1 MSKEKLVT
9 IRRHML
15 NTIGIFLIISLA
27 VELAVG
33 FYLKKQALNNLA
45 IEDARHSSEL
55 VFENLYTKM
64 QEGWSKEDIK
74 KILERLNTIRPGM
87 KIQMYRSPVVEE
99 LYGRIDED
107 YEKVRSDSLLKE
119 AMLGHEIIRIDKQ
132 NTIRYLYPI
141 RVEQRCIQCHPN
153 ASVGDVNGVIDIT
166 LPAQQIILSLDQ
178 MIFYFILTL
187 ALFLLLFFALFYW
200 VFDRRLVKPL
210 TALSTEIAKIREDSD
225 LEQRIHIDSDC
236 KELKVLERS
245 FNTMMSRIRFY
256 YEKLLASLFIDPL
269 TKLGNIYRLK
279 KDLEGKKPVSM
290 LLLNIDRFKELNDY
304 YGFEL
309 GDKVLKDIA
318 ENLKKIIPGNTKLYR
333 IGGSEFAI
341 VGYDRCDPKKIEEI
355 MNELHRIVFESTELE
370 GLRITVTGGVVE
382 NQSDR
387 LIEKASVAL
396 NAAKKRKK
404 PYEYYRNATGLEAD
418 YKRHIRWMKEIE
430 DAIDEGRIVPYFQ
443 PIVKVGDKKIRRYE
457 VLVRLIDKNGNVHVP
472 EEFLEVAQNSRLYAK
487 ITQIMIKEAFAY
499 FKECRCSFSLNLSI
513 NDIKDAQCKDLIYKA
528 LRNYP
533 SPERVTFEI
542 LESEEISD
550 FEQIND
556 FIRNIHWLGAKIA
569 IDDFGN
575 GYSNFHYLLK
585 MKVDYYKIDASL
597 IRYLVTDEDSKM
609 LVESIVHFAKRLGI
623 ETIAEYVENEEIA
636 EMCAQLGIDYLQ
648 GYYIGKPKA
657 VIQECHRG

>member
-15 NTIGIFLIISLA
+15 NTIGIFLVISL
-27 VELAVG
+27 VLELLVG
-33 FYLKKQALNNLA
+33 FYLKRQALTELA

-64 QEGWSKEDIK
+64 QEGWSKEDIR
-74 KILERLNTIRPGM
+74 KILERLNEIRPGM
-87 KIQMYRSPVVEE
+87 KIDTYRSEIVEE
-99 LYGRIDED
+99 LYGRIEED
-107 YEKVRSDSLLKE
+107 HRKVASDPLIQE
-119 AMLGHEIIRIDKQ
+119 ALRGHEIIRIDRE
-132 NTIRYLYPI
+132 NAIRYLYPI
-141 RVEQRCIQCHPN
+141 RVEQKCLQCHQN
-153 ASVGDVNGVIDIT
+153 AKAGDINGVIDIKM
-166 LPAQQIILSLDQ
+166 PAQQIIISLDQ

-187 ALFLLLFFALFYW
+187 ALFLLLFFAFFYW
-200 VFDRRLVKPL
+200 IFDRRLVVPL
-210 TALSTEIAKIREDSD
+210 TELSGEISKIREDTD
-225 LEQRIHIDSDC
+225 LDRKIHIESDC
-236 KELKVLERS
+236 KELKMLERS
-245 FNTMMSRIRFY
+245 FNTLMERIKFY

-269 TKLGNIYRLK
+269 TKLGNINRLK
-279 KDLEGKKPVSM
+279 KDLERKRPASM

-318 ENLKKIIPGNTKLYR
+318 SNLKKIVPPGTHLYR

-341 VGYDRCDPKKIEEI
+341 VGYERCDPRKIEEI
-355 MNELHRIVFESTELE
+355 MSELHRIAFESKELE

-382 NQSDR
+382 NQTER

-430 DAIDEGRIVPYFQ
+430 DAIEEKRIVPYFQ
-443 PIVKVGDKKIRRYE
+443 PIVKVGNSKIRRYE
-457 VLVRLIDKNGNVHVP
+457 VLVRLIDRNGNTHVP
-472 EEFLEVAQNSRLYAK
+472 DEFLEVAQNSRLYAS
-487 ITQIMIKEAFAY
+487 ITRIMIEEAFAY
-499 FKECRCSFSLNLSI
+499 FKECRCSFSLNLSM
-513 NDIKDAQCKDLIYKA
+513 NDIKDALCRDHIYKA
-528 LRNYP
+528 LRDYP

-550 FEQIND
+550 FVLINE
-556 FIRNIHWLGAKIA
+556 FISNVHKFGAKIA
-569 IDDFGN
+569 IDDFGS

-609 LVESIVHFAKRLGI
+609 LVESIVHFAKKLGI
-623 ETIAEYVENEEIA
+623 RTIAEYVESEEIA
-636 EMCAQLGIDYLQ
+636 NMCAELGIDYLQ
-648 GYYIGKPKA
+648 GYYIGKPEP
-657 VIQECHRG
+657 VIRECHK

>member
-1 MSKEKLVT
+1 MPKEKLVT
-9 IRRHML
+9 IRRRML

-27 VELAVG
+27 IELAVG
-33 FYLKKQALNNLA
+33 FYLKRQALTELA

-74 KILERLNTIRPGM
+74 KILERLNAIRPGM
-87 KIQMYRSPVVEE
+87 KIQTYRSGIVEE
-99 LYGRIDED
+99 LYGRIPED
-107 YEKVRSDSLLKE
+107 YKKVESDPLIRE
-119 AMLGHEIIRIDKQ
+119 ALGGREIIRIDRE
-132 NTIRYLYPI
+132 NAIRYLYPI
-141 RVEQRCIQCHPN
+141 RVEQRCIKCHQN
-153 ASVGDVNGVIDIT
+153 AKAGDINGVIDIKM
-166 LPAQQIILSLDQ
+166 PAQQIIVSLDQ

-200 VFDRRLVKPL
+200 VFDRRLVVPL
-210 TALSTEIAKIREDSD
+210 TELSGEIAKIREDTD
-225 LEQRIHIDSDC
+225 LNREIEIETDC
-236 KELKVLERS
+236 KELKMLERS
-245 FNTMMSRIRFY
+245 FNTLMSRIRFY
-256 YEKLLASLFIDPL
+256 YDKLLASLFIDPL

-279 KDLEGKKPVSM
+279 KDLEGNRPVSM

-318 ENLKKIIPGNTKLYR
+318 KSLKRIIPPDTKLYR

-341 VGYDRCDPKKIEEI
+341 VGYGRCDPQKIEEI
-355 MNELHRIVFESTELE
+355 MSEIHRTTFESRELE

-382 NQSDR
+382 NQTER

-396 NAAKKRKK
+396 SAAKKRKK
-404 PYEYYRNATGLEAD
+404 AYEYYRNATGLEAD

-430 DAIDEGRIVPYFQ
+430 DAIEENRIVPYFQ
-443 PIVKVGDKKIRRYE
+443 PIVKVGDPEVRRYE
-457 VLVRLIDKNGNVHVP
+457 VLVRLIDRNGNTHVP
-472 EEFLEVAQNSRLYAK
+472 DEFLEVAQNSRLYAS
-487 ITQIMIKEAFAY
+487 ITRIMIKEAFAY
-499 FKECRCSFSLNLSI
+499 FKECRCSFSLNLSM
-513 NDIKDAQCKDLIYKA
+513 NDIKDSLCRDYIYKA
-528 LRNYP
+528 LRDYP

-550 FEQIND
+550 FVLINE
-556 FIRNIHWLGAKIA
+556 FIGNVHRFGAKIA
-569 IDDFGN
+569 IDDFGS

-609 LVESIVHFAKRLGI
+609 LVESIVHFAKKLGI

-636 EMCAQLGIDYLQ
+636 DMCRELGIDYLQ
-648 GYYIGKPKA
+648 GYYIGKPEP
-657 VIQECHRG
+657 VIRECHK

>member
-1 MSKEKLVT
+1 MPKEKLVT
-9 IRRHML
+9 IRRHIL

-27 VELAVG
+27 IELAVG
-33 FYLKKQALNNLA
+33 FYLKRQALTELA

-87 KIQMYRSPVVEE
+87 NIQTYRSDKVEE
-99 LYGRIDED
+99 LYGRIPED
-107 YEKVRSDSLLKE
+107 YRKVESDPLIREALK
-119 AMLGHEIIRIDKQ
+119 GHEIIRIDKE
-132 NTIRYLYPI
+132 NAIRYLYPI
-141 RVEQRCIQCHPN
+141 RVEQRCLKCHQN
-153 ASVGDVNGVIDIT
+153 AKAGDINGVIDIKM
-166 LPAQQIILSLDQ
+166 PAQQIIVSLDQ

-200 VFDRRLVKPL
+200 VFDRRLVVPL
-210 TALSTEIAKIREDSD
+210 TELSTEIAKIREDTD
-225 LEQRIHIDSDC
+225 LSRQIEIDTDC
-236 KELKVLERS
+236 KELKMLEKS
-245 FNTMMSRIRFY
+245 FNTLMSRIRFY
-256 YEKLLASLFIDPL
+256 YDKLLASLFIDPL
-269 TKLGNIYRLK
+269 TKLGNIYQLK
-279 KDLEGKKPVSM
+279 KDLEGSRPVSM

-318 ENLKKIIPGNTKLYR
+318 KSLKRIIPPNTRLYR

-341 VGYDRCDPKKIEEI
+341 VGYERCDPKKIEEI
-355 MNELHRIVFESTELE
+355 MGEIHRTTFESKELE

-382 NQSDR
+382 NQTER

-404 PYEYYRNATGLEAD
+404 LYEYYRNSTGLEAD

-430 DAIDEGRIVPYFQ
+430 DAIEENRIVPYFQ
-443 PIVKVGDKKIRRYE
+443 PIVKVGDSKVRRYE
-457 VLVRLIDKNGNVHVP
+457 VLVRLIDRNGNTHAP
-472 EEFLEVAQNSRLYAK
+472 DEFLEVAQNSRLYAS
-487 ITQIMIKEAFAY
+487 ITRIMIKEAFAY
-499 FKECRCSFSLNLSI
+499 FKNCSCSFSLNLSM
-513 NDIKDAQCKDLIYKA
+513 NDIKDAMCRDHIYKA

-550 FEQIND
+550 FVLINE
-556 FIRNIHWLGAKIA
+556 FIGNVHKFGAKIA
-569 IDDFGN
+569 IDDFGS

-609 LVESIVHFAKRLGI
+609 LVESIVHFAKKLGI

-636 EMCAQLGIDYLQ
+636 DMCRELGIDYLQ
-648 GYYIGKPKA
+648 GYYIGKPEP
-657 VIQECHRG
+657 VIRECHK

>member
-27 VELAVG
+27 IELAVG
-33 FYLKKQALNNLA
+33 FYLKRQALTELA

-74 KILERLNTIRPGM
+74 KILERLNAIRPGM
-87 KIQMYRSPVVEE
+87 NIQTYRSDIVEE
-99 LYGRIDED
+99 LYGRIPED
-107 YEKVRSDSLLKE
+107 YKKVESDPLIREALK
-119 AMLGHEIIRIDKQ
+119 GHEIIRIDKE
-132 NTIRYLYPI
+132 NAIRYLYPI
-141 RVEQRCIQCHPN
+141 RVEQKCLKCHQN
-153 ASVGDVNGVIDIT
+153 AKAGDINGVIDIKM
-166 LPAQQIILSLDQ
+166 PAQQIIVSLDQ

-187 ALFLLLFFALFYW
+187 ALFLLIFFALFYW
-200 VFDRRLVKPL
+200 VFDRRLVVPL
-210 TALSTEIAKIREDSD
+210 TELSGEISKIREDAD
-225 LEQRIHIDSDC
+225 LKNKIHIESDC
-236 KELKVLERS
+236 KELKMLERS
-245 FNTMMSRIRFY
+245 FNTLMSRILFY
-256 YEKLLASLFIDPL
+256 YDKLLASLFIDPL

-279 KDLEGKKPVSM
+279 QDLEGKKPVSM

-318 ENLKKIIPGNTKLYR
+318 SNLKKIIPGNTKLYR

-341 VGYDRCDPKKIEEI
+341 VGYERCDPKKIEEI
-355 MNELHRIVFESTELE
+355 MSELHRIAFESKELE

-382 NQSDR
+382 NQTER

-404 PYEYYRNATGLEAD
+404 AYEYYRNSTGLEAD

-430 DAIDEGRIVPYFQ
+430 DAIEENRIVPYFQ
-443 PIVKVGDKKIRRYE
+443 PIVKVGDSKIKRYE
-457 VLVRLIDKNGNVHVP
+457 VLVRLLDKNGNTHVP
-472 EEFLEVAQNSRLYAK
+472 DEFLEVAQNSRLYAS
-487 ITQIMIKEAFAY
+487 ITRIMIKEAFAY
-499 FKECRCSFSLNLSI
+499 FKNCRCSFSLNLSM
-513 NDIKDAQCKDLIYKA
+513 NDIKDALCRDYIYKA
-528 LRNYP
+528 LRDYP

-550 FEQIND
+550 FVLINE
-556 FIRNIHWLGAKIA
+556 FIGNVHKFGAKIA
-569 IDDFGN
+569 IDDFGS

-609 LVESIVHFAKRLGI
+609 LVESIVHFAKKLGI

-636 EMCAQLGIDYLQ
+636 DMCRELGIDYLQ
-648 GYYIGKPKA
+648 GYYIGKPEP
-657 VIQECHRG
+657 VIRECHK